1 MSYRGKMAKNAKN
14 RKKVLEI
21 SNYLRYLCG
30 VENSYSTRKLEDYEV
45 NISALERQ
53 EKIRVAAGFLLSCF
67 L

>member
-1 MSYRGKMAKNAKN
+1 MSYSDKVAKIAKN

>member
-1 MSYRGKMAKNAKN
+1 MGYKGKWQKTHKN

-30 VENSYSTRKLEDYEV
+30 VENSYSTRNLEDYEV